1 MSTKAYF
8 QYFENY
14 IQSMHNLISKL
25 IYNFTTNPLLETL
38 VHYIQQQTP
47 LYTSTDGSRTNKKSG
62 GSWIISLSDGIAI
75 VSGWNP
81 DYGQITTINSYH
93 SEINASLASLTF
105 LKCYC
110 NYFNFKIL
118 NPIEVFCDNKSYVTK
133 LNELQSNAYSKL
145 FIHKFK
151 EHEAYLVLLNIL
163 SKLIHLTHVK
173 GHQEDFKTTVDLT
186 IPERLNIETNIIATS
201 NTKHPLNI
209 PPPSAQFAIYVH
221 QKYIHLN
228 FRQRISC

>member
-25 IYNFTTNPLLETL
+25 ISNFTTNPLLETL

-118 NPIEVFCDNKSYVTK
+118 NPCIIKYPIQVNPSYSCQRTSRRLQNYSRSHHPRTIEHWDQYYCDKQHQTPFKHSPSFSPIRNLCTSKIYPPQLPAKNK
-133 LNELQSNAYSKL
+133 
-145 FIHKFK
+145 
-151 EHEAYLVLLNIL
+151 LLRKWNQNL
-163 SKLIHLTHVK
+163 
-173 GHQEDFKTTVDLT
+173 LT
-186 IPERLNIETNIIATS
+186 IIIQLGHS
-201 NTKHPLNI
+201 KNSKHGVEPTLLLL
-209 PPPSAQFAIYVH
+209 QVLVY
-221 QKYIHLN
+221 
-228 FRQRISC
+228 